1 MFQPIN
7 TPILDGHVHLNNHR
21 GIGDILEL
29 SQAAGIDRINI
40 VCVPGTPERWLSSNS
55 AALLA
60 KGLHPASFYVFG
72 GLVYNIGQPSTAAEF
87 ERQAKSLRA
96 MGCDGIKMLEG
107 KPTSRKLIPF
117 RMDDPVYDRY
127 YAFLQETGF
136 PIVWHVADPGSFWD
150 PARITEMALQNGWDY
165 TDGTFPTKEQLYG
178 EVDRVLEKF
187 PRLRIIFAHF
197 YFLSNHPERADQ
209 FLERWP
215 NVAFDITP
223 GSEMYRNFSKDCAR
237 WRAFFT
243 KHQDR
248 IIFGT
253 DNITPLEPRPKTM
266 AEMTDKIRMMRQFL
280 ETNETFEGFGC
291 AGSRHVTG
299 IGLERNVLEKIY
311 RRNFERYAGSEP
323 QPLNI
328 EPTLR
333 HCRHIREY
341 ARTAVGQEPLYREL
355 TDIEQKLQG
364 LPKRQGFHDY

>member
-1 MFQPIN
+1 MFTPLSIPIV
-7 TPILDGHVHLNNHR
+7 DGHVHLVNRH
-21 GIGDILEL
+21 GIGDMLEL
-29 SQAAGIDRINI
+29 SNAAGIERINI
-40 VCVPGTPERWLSSNS
+40 VCVPGTPERSLSNNS

-60 KGLHPASFYVFG
+60 KGLYPASFYVFG
-72 GLVYNIGQPSTAAEF
+72 GLVYNIGEPSTAEGF
-87 ERQAKSLRA
+87 QRQAENLRA
-96 MGCDGIKMLEG
+96 MGCEGMKMLEG
-107 KPTSRKLIPF
+107 KPTSRKRIPF

-150 PARITEMALQNGWDY
+150 PARITEETKKNGWDY
-165 TDGTFPTKEQLYG
+165 TDGTFPSKEQLYG

-197 YFLSNHPERADQ
+197 YFLSNQMERSEQ

-215 NVAFDITP
+215 NVSFDITP
-223 GSEMYRNFSKDCAR
+223 GSEMYRNFSKDPAR
-237 WRAFFT
+237 WRDFFI

-253 DNITPLEPRPKTM
+253 DNATPREPREKTF
-266 AEMTDKIRMMRQFL
+266 ADMTDKIRMMRQFL
-280 ETNETFEGFGC
+280 ETKETFEGFGC
-291 AGSRHVTG
+291 ATSRHVTG
-299 IGLERNVLEKIY
+299 IGLEQSVLEKIY
-311 RRNFERYAGSEP
+311 RLNFERYAGSEP

-341 ARTAVGQEPLYREL
+341 ARATAGQETLYREL
-355 TDIEQKLQG
+355 TEIEKNIQQL
-364 LPKRQGFHDY
+364 